1 MRECE
6 WINIVK
12 DISDTKTR
20 MPRILKQDTEKS
32 LLEAI
37 KNDDIF
43 GFALCSVSTD
53 SKQIAKMEK
62 NGYLFPPII
71 QRKQMNFAEAC
82 SSIKPFIS
90 QKKRNKKYQ
99 SVIQTYNATDQLI
112 MTPILRYQ
120 VLYFFRYQ
128 DGKFLVNNSSDIIW
142 SKE

>member
-6 WINIVK
+6 WIDIVK

-37 KNDDIF
+37 KNDEIF

-53 SKQIAKMEK
+53 PKQVAQMEK
-62 NGYLFPPII
+62 IGYLFPPII

-82 SSIKPFIS
+82 NSIKPFIN
-90 QKKRNKKYQ
+90 QKKRNKKYK

-112 MTPILRYQ
+112 MTPIIRYT
-120 VLYFFRYQ
+120 LGTNIY
-128 DGKFLVNNSSDIIW
+128 
-142 SKE
+142 